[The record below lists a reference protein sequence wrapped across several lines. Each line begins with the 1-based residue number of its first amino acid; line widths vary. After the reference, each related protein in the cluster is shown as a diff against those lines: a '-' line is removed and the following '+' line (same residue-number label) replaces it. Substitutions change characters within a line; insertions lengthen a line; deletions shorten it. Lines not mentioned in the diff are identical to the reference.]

1 MFSSGIIAYISRK
14 RENLMQIENILMDMS
29 SFVIFKNFLSDNVC
43 FKFINFIK
51 TIKNEKNFTKAVEAY
66 SDFISE
72 LYKSEYKGD
81 WSSYIRNFVLS
92 DENVISIECAKATSP
107 SVPIYME
114 NAFESE
120 LNILSEIASFSCED
134 VKNLFTDIFSQNER
148 ASYINNLPEFDSYKL
163 LFTKEQIQNSY
174 KTKGYGITRKYF
186 AFKFNKECELVP
198 VKNPDFILL
207 KDLKLYEYQKNILK
221 NNTLSFIKGDNANNV
236 LLYGDRGC
244 GKSSLVKAVANEYK
258 KLGLKIIQIYKENL
272 SEAEKLFDYLS
283 RFSSKFIL
291 FADDLVFDENDPV
304 FASSKA
310 ILEGTISKRPDNV
323 LIYATTNRRHL
334 VKETFKSREGDE
346 IHMNDTMDEAASLS
360 DRFGITITFSSPDKK
375 NYLKIVK
382 MLADEME
389 INYDEETLF
398 SEAESFALLKGNR
411 APRIAR
417 QFLVDYKVNNKT

>member
-1 MFSSGIIAYISRK
+1 M
-14 RENLMQIENILMDMS
+14 ENLMQIENILMDIS
-29 SFVIFKNFLSDNVC
+29 SFVIFKNFLSDSVC

-51 TIKNEKNFTKAVEAY
+51 TLKSEKNFTKAIEVY

-81 WSSYIRNFVLS
+81 WSSYIRNFVLT
-92 DENVISIECAKATSP
+92 DENVISTEWAKSCSP
-107 SVPIYME
+107 KVPLYIE
-114 NAFESE
+114 NAFEHE
-120 LNILSEIASFSCED
+120 LNVLSEIASFSYED
-134 VKNLFTDIFSQNER
+134 IKALFSDIFSQNEK

-163 LFTKEQIQNSY
+163 LFTKDKIQNSY
-174 KTKGYGITRKYF
+174 KTKGYGVIKKYF
-186 AFKFNKECELVP
+186 AFKYDKNGVLSP
-198 VKNPDFILL
+198 VHEPDSISLN
-207 KDLKLYEYQKNILK
+207 DLKLYDYQKNILK
-221 NNTLSFIKGDNANNV
+221 NNTLSFIKGESANNV

-258 KLGLKIIQIYKENL
+258 KSGLRIIQIYKDSLAEV
-272 SEAEKLFDYLS
+272 EKLFDYLS
-283 RFSSKFIL
+283 KFSSKFIL

-310 ILEGTISKRPDNV
+310 ILEGTISRCPDNV

-334 VKETFKSREGDE
+334 VKESFKAREGDE
-346 IHMNDTMDEAASLS
+346 IHLNDTMDEAASLS

-382 MLADEME
+382 MLADEMQF
-389 INYDEETLF
+389 NYDEETLF
-398 SEAESFALLKGNR
+398 REAESFALLKGNR

-417 QFLVDYKVNNKT
+417 QFLIDYKLNNET